1 MTTSEPTTGEIEE
14 WKPVYGYDGIYEV
27 SNSGKVRSMKAEL
40 LPYKRG
46 RNYLSVK
53 LCNAHGQKSF
63 TVHRLVAIAF
73 CEKLNGYDCVNHI
86 NGNKDDN
93 RAKNLEWCTN
103 TENVR
108 HAFLNGLNTRS
119 ERPVI
124 RTDTKE
130 RFRSTSEAA
139 RSIGVPPR
147 EVIRCCRRQRGSIN
161 GIIFDYESST
171 VTNRWRGQ
179 PQDGEGK

>member
-1 MTTSEPTTGEIEE
+1 MTANEVA
-14 WKPVYGYDGIYEV
+14 WKPVIGYENLYEV
-27 SNSGKVRSMKAEL
+27 SNNGIIRSLKTEL
-40 LPYKRG
+40 KQYKTG
-46 RNYLSVK
+46 RDYFTVK
-53 LCNAHGQKSF
+53 LCDGITQRGF
-63 TVHRLVAIAF
+63 RVHRLVAIAF
-73 CEKLNGYDCVNHI
+73 CEKPNGYDCVNHI
-86 NGNKDDN
+86 NGNKEDN
-93 RAKNLEWCTN
+93 RAENLEWCTN

-147 EVIRCCRRQRGSIN
+147 EVIRCCRRQRGAIN